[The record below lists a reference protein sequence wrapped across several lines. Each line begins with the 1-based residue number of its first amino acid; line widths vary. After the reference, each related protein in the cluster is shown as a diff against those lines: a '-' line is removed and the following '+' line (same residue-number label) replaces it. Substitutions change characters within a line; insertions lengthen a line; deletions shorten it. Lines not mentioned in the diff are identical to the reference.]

1 MKIYAELIGNYK
13 NIRIKSL
20 IDNKIVCQWA
30 YNDNG
35 ISISRTT
42 YTQITEGIEVTES
55 QLQPAD
61 LIFTRGT
68 TDNGHVFLYAGKNAN
83 GEHVCIEAQ
92 QTGTNIMERTFT
104 WGSTYRARRIITS

>member
-1 MKIYAELIGNYK
+1 MGNYPPLG
-13 NIRIKSL
+13 SDSGTDCSGL
-20 IDNKIVCQWA
+20 CQWA

-42 YTQITEGIEVTES
+42 YTQITEGIEVVES

-92 QTGTNIMERTFT
+92 RTGTNIMERTFT